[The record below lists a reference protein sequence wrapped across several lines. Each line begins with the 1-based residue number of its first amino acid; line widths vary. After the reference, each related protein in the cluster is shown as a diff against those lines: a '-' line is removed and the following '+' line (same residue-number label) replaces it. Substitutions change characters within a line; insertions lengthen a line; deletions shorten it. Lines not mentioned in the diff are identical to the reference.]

1 MAPSFSLAF
10 FAGLLSFLSPC
21 VLPLVP
27 SYIAYIGGADAA
39 AENKKLLVIRNS
51 LFFILGF
58 SIIFILLGASAS
70 LLGGLMRSYRPYLMT
85 IGGILIVFFGLNML
99 GLFKFNFL
107 MGDSRKQYLGNAS
120 TPVGAVL
127 MGMAFAAGWSPCI
140 GPVLGS
146 ILTLAGA
153 SATVSQGVLLLS
165 SYALGL
171 GVPFFIAAVAVGQF
185 MSFSNRFKHY
195 LPWVER
201 AAGGLLLIAGILM
214 LSGYYTVLSR
224 YLLKYTPE
232 WLFSKL

>member
-10 FAGLLSFLSPC
+10 FAGILSFLSPC

-27 SYIAYIGGADAA
+27 SYIAYIGGNSAVDT
-39 AENKKLLVIRNS
+39 KKYIVLRNS

-58 SIIFILLGASAS
+58 SIIFITLGASAS
-70 LLGGLMRSYRPYLMT
+70 VVGGLLRSYRPYLMT
-85 IGGILIVFFGLNML
+85 IGGLLIIFFALNML
-99 GLFKFNFL
+99 GLFKLSFL
-107 MGDSRKQYLGNAS
+107 MGDNRKQYQGNSA
-120 TPVGAVL
+120 TPIGATL

-153 SATVSQGVLLLS
+153 SGTLSQGILLLS

-171 GVPFFIAAVAVGQF
+171 GIPFFLAALATQQF
-185 MSFSNRFKHY
+185 LNFSSNFKKH
-195 LPWVER
+195 LIWVER
-201 AAGGLLLIAGILM
+201 AAGGLLLVAGLLM
-214 LSGYYTVLSR
+214 VSGYYTTLSR
-224 YLLKYTPE
+224 FFLRFTPE